1 MKKTC
6 SIMKALLLISVSL
19 LPFELKAADR
29 SGADCGLT
37 DFRNVDEWISL
48 GEQQILTQMT
58 DQELSRLATL
68 TKQQLIITAKEETKA
83 RDTNPAVIK
92 NVVQAVKYLR
102 ENSESEDV
110 HVTLYKVN
118 KLVVTEI
125 AFWPGGNPYSYVFLR
140 GTTRLIALNQDDEVS
155 CR

>member
-1 MKKTC
+1 
-6 SIMKALLLISVSL
+6 MKALLLISVSL

-29 SGADCGLT
+29 SGSDCGLT
-37 DFRNVDEWISL
+37 DFRNVDEWLSL

-125 AFWPGGNPYSYVFLR
+125 AFWPGGNPYGYVFLR